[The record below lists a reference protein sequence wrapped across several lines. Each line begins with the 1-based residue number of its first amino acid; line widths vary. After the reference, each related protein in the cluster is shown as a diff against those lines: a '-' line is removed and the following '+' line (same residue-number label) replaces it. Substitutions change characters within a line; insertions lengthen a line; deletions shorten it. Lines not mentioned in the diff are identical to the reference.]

1 MSESILDTFSAY
13 FCTSH
18 KGMRIDREVL
28 VVLAKAA
35 GLTGTKCDPNGADL
49 AAKLLGVGLCLFGT
63 ALDFICSAI
72 VMVAIPYYVRLD
84 QNAPNYMV
92 GCCVGMYYGGE
103 ATHRICSFA
112 LRVPCA
118 VCRVPCATCC
128 VPCALCVCF
137 VCVLCVC
144 MRVCFVC
151 FVLCVLCVL
160 CVMCDLYDLC
170 FVSCVLCVMCALCAL
185 CVRFVCAL
193 CVLCVCALC
202 VCALCVCALC
212 VYAHA
217 RALVLCL
224 YQHIST
230 ARACRC
236 AHAFVSTR
244 LFVCVS

>member
-103 ATHRICSFA
+103 ATHCICSFA
-112 LRVPCA
+112 LPCAVCYVSCA
-118 VCRVPCATCC
+118 VCRVLCATCC
-128 VPCALCVCF
+128 VPCALCVC
-137 VCVLCVC
+137 VLCVC
-144 MRVCFVC
+144 VCFLCVYA
-151 FVLCVLCVL
+151 CVLCVL
-160 CVMCDLYDLC
+160 CV
-170 FVSCVLCVMCALCAL
+170 
-185 CVRFVCAL
+185 VCAL
-193 CVLCVCALC
+193 CGVC
-202 VCALCVCALC
+202 
-212 VYAHA
+212 
-217 RALVLCL
+217 
-224 YQHIST
+224 
-230 ARACRC
+230 
-236 AHAFVSTR
+236 FV
-244 LFVCVS
+244 